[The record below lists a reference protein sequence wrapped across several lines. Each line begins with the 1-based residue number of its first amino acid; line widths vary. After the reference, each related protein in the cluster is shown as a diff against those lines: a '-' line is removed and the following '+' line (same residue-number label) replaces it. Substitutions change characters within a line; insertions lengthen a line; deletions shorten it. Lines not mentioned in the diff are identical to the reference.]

1 MNKKDMEK
9 LTKAELIELLRNK
22 DVELKEAKKAAQGV
36 MIGAGVK
43 DGYLVTAPLANY
55 SGRTAGVL
63 FRGGRAFIEAV
74 PEVEA
79 PEKPGEDTEADG
91 AWKAFVR
98 HKELLT
104 SLEKDFGYTVTRLN
118 EEGIEKLRTE
128 PVGDEMVRETIAD
141 KIVVP
146 SVME

>member
-1 MNKKDMEK
+1 MAKNLDK
-9 LTKAELIELLRNK
+9 LTKAELIEMLRNQDK
-22 DVELKEAKKAAQGV
+22 ELKEAKAAAQGV
-36 MIGAGVK
+36 VIGAGEK
-43 DGYLVTAPLANY
+43 DGYLVTTPLASY

-79 PEKPGEDTEADG
+79 PEEPGKDPEADG
-91 AWKAFVR
+91 AWKAYIR
-98 HKELLT
+98 HTELLS

-141 KIVVP
+141 KIVMP